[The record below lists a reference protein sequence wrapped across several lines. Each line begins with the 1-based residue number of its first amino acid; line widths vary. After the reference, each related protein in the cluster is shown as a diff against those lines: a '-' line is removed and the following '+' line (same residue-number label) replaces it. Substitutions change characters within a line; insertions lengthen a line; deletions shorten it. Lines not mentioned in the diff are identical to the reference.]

1 MTVKIFDVTGEMKG
15 MQPAVGTKSDL
26 LYQADEFKVR
36 RIGLSPRDE
45 IPPCKMPSNVV
56 FYVVAGS
63 AEVSVD
69 GVRNSLC
76 EGECLVTGPAT
87 LSMKSEEGA
96 TILGIQIS
104 KM

>member
-1 MTVKIFDVTGEMKG
+1 MKIFDVIDEMKG
-15 MQPAVGTKSDL
+15 MQPAEGTKSNL
-26 LYQADEFKVR
+26 LYQADEFKIR

-45 IPPCKMPSNVV
+45 ILPCRMASNVV

-69 GVRNSLC
+69 GVRNYLC
-76 EGECLVTGPAT
+76 EGKCLVTGPAT

>member
-1 MTVKIFDVTGEMKG
+1 MKIFDVTDEIKG
-15 MQPAVGTKSDL
+15 MQPAVGTNSDL

-36 RIGLSPRDE
+36 RIGLSPQDE
-45 IPPCKMPSNVV
+45 IPPCKMASNVV

-76 EGECLVTGPAT
+76 EGSAL
-87 LSMKSEEGA
+87 
-96 TILGIQIS
+96 
-104 KM
+104 